1 MSRAR
6 TLKRQS
12 QGFASLCSTV
22 RVSGPE
28 GLDRVVAGIVN
39 DLPRPTPAVRF
50 LAELRR
56 WVRGTPRDTLTGWV
70 RRVGTGPA
78 GAR

>member
-1 MSRAR
+1 MRRAR

-12 QGFASLCSTV
+12 LGFASLRSIV

-28 GLDRVVAGIVN
+28 GLDRVVARMVD
-39 DLPRPTPAVRF
+39 DLPRATPADRF
-50 LAELRR
+50 LAGLRR